1 MKIENLINA
10 IGVAAQEAHKIM
22 EQNYVSNFFNIY
34 FHEENL
40 EESDGCTYKP
50 KTVDIVLSDSENS
63 DESKVVSAPVA
74 ALVRHTN
81 MNLDY
86 IKLNLNINVI
96 NENEDK
102 NKIEVT
108 SQNTNDR
115 DGNDNV
121 QSGEIEILF
130 KSQNAP
136 EGVSRIETYL
146 NGSL

>member
-10 IGVAAQEAHKIM
+10 IGVAVQDSHKII
-22 EQNYVSNFFNIY
+22 EQNYISNFFNNY
-34 FHEENL
+34 FHEE
-40 EESDGCTYKP
+40 ESAGSGKITFKP
-50 KTVDIVLSDSENS
+50 KTVDIILSESEDSE
-63 DESKVVSAPVA
+63 ESKVVSAPVA

-108 SQNTNDR
+108 SQNRGDSSDTENT
-115 DGNDNV
+115 
-121 QSGEIEILF
+121 QSGEIELLF

-146 NGSL
+146 NGNL